1 MLWLFFA
8 PFLTV
13 FCVSLNGLER
23 LGLLFLHKPQTCFIH
38 VWNISDGL
46 KIFTPF
52 SKVLKHMIHTS
63 SGHTQQA
70 TSKGHRKRRTS
81 IDTSSPYL
89 LDSRVVASILNVSNK
104 TTRTRTTTRERC
116 LRDALPL
123 PSTYQRFQY
132 TVNSYFAS

>member
-1 MLWLFFA
+1 VA
-8 PFLTV
+8 V
-13 FCVSLNGLER
+13 FCSIFDR
-23 LGLLFLHKPQTCFIH
+23 FLGEFEWLALLFLHKPQTCFIH

-46 KIFTPF
+46 KIFTPLF

-89 LDSRVVASILNVSNK
+89 LDSGSSLSGTYIQRVH
-104 TTRTRTTTRERC
+104 T
-116 LRDALPL
+116 
-123 PSTYQRFQY
+123 
-132 TVNSYFAS
+132 

>member
-1 MLWLFFA
+1 MFH
-8 PFLTV
+8 PR
-13 FCVSLNGLER
+13 LE
-23 LGLLFLHKPQTCFIH
+23 C
-38 VWNISDGL
+38 ISDGL
-46 KIFTPF
+46 KIFTSF

-123 PSTYQRFQY
+123 PTTYPRFLAVPVHCKQLLRLLTSLSIEQTVFTPLTRGNRVRST
-132 TVNSYFAS
+132 